1 MKDTLTK
8 KMAYLGAGA
17 GIMVFAF
24 FGLLPGSLL
33 GGAAGIKF
41 AGMIFGTPLD
51 PNLISRAIVLTS
63 SLAGILI
70 SGIAIVTAASTAG
83 WMLGKVI
90 SLTAPEKAAEA
101 TVMVRK

>member
-41 AGMIFGTPLD
+41 AGMIFGNPLD

-70 SGIAIVTAASTAG
+70 SGIAIVTASTSTG
-83 WMLGKVI
+83 WLLGKLI
-90 SLTAPEKAAEA
+90 SAAFQDKEPDA
-101 TVMVRK
+101 TIMARK